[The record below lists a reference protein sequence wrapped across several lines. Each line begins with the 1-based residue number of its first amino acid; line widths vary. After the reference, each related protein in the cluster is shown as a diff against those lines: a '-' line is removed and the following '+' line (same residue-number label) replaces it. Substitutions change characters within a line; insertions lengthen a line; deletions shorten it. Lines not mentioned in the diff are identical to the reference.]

1 MVQVNMLCR
10 NNLKQNNNVTD
21 NNMMKESTMTMVSDE
36 SGNMLRNAIVSAGVE
51 PGDRAVLWPI
61 MFRYI
66 PNNFKLLLK

>member
-1 MVQVNMLCR
+1 
-10 NNLKQNNNVTD
+10 
-21 NNMMKESTMTMVSDE
+21 MMKESTMTMVSDE